1 MMREVI
7 CAAKAM
13 LNAGDRPFNDRVVVL
28 PAIQW
33 ALNTAWWKRL
43 QASPHHVMMGG
54 ICVRPFLLSSR
65 GLTRV
70 FN

>member
-1 MMREVI
+1 MREVI

-13 LNAGDRPFNDRVVVL
+13 LNEGDRPFNDRVVVL

-43 QASPHHVMMGG
+43 
-54 ICVRPFLLSSR
+54 
-65 GLTRV
+65 
-70 FN
+70 